1 VIETREAY
9 RLWAPTY
16 AAETVISFLDD
27 ELAHTLMPPCEGR
40 RLLDA
45 GCGVARRI
53 SGFESA
59 IGIDASFEMLAAG
72 SARNV
77 AQADV
82 RALPF
87 ASGTFDAVWCRLVLG
102 HLADPRP
109 AYAELARVC
118 RAGGRLFVTDFHEEA
133 VAAGHRRSFRD
144 SEGRVHD
151 VEHHVHGIARHIAIA
166 ARAGFSLVA
175 QKDGTIG
182 GSVKSFY
189 VSAGRGAQW
198 EKDQGLAVVAA
209 FLFERTCAS

>member
-1 VIETREAY
+1 MLEPREAY

-16 AAETVISFLDD
+16 AAETAISFLDD
-27 ELAHTLMPPCEGR
+27 ELVHQLLPSREGE

-59 IGIDASFEMLAAG
+59 IGVDASFEMLAAG
-72 SARNV
+72 QARNV

-87 ASGTFDAVWCRLVLG
+87 ASASFDTVWCRLVLG
-102 HLADPRP
+102 HLGDPRP

-118 RAGGRLFVTDFHEEA
+118 CTGGHLFVTDFHEDA

-144 SEGRVHD
+144 GDGHVHD

-166 ARAGFSLVA
+166 ERAGFSLVA
-175 QKDGTIG
+175 QKDGIVG
-182 GSVKSFY
+182 DSIKSFY
-189 VSAGRGAQW
+189 VRAGRGAQW
-198 EKDQGLAVVAA
+198 EKDRGLAVVAA
-209 FLFERTCAS
+209 FLFRKTCAS

>member
-16 AAETVISFLDD
+16 AAETAISFLDD
-27 ELAHTLMPPCEGR
+27 ELAHALMPPREGAQ
-40 RLLDA
+40 LLDA

-59 IGIDASFEMLAAG
+59 VGIDASFEMLAAD

-87 ASGTFDAVWCRLVLG
+87 ASASFDIVWCRLVLG

-109 AYAELARVC
+109 AYGEFARVC
-118 RAGGRLFVTDFHEEA
+118 RAGGRLLITDFHEDA
-133 VAAGHRRSFRD
+133 VARGHRRSFRD
-144 SEGRVHD
+144 GDGHVHD

-166 ARAGFSLVA
+166 ERAGFSLVA
-175 QKDGTIG
+175 QKDGVIG
-182 GSVKSFY
+182 DSVKGFY
-189 VSAGRGAQW
+189 VRAGRGAQW

-209 FLFERTCAS
+209 FLFQRTCVS

>member
-1 VIETREAY
+1 MIETREAY

-16 AAETVISFLDD
+16 AAETAISFLDD
-27 ELAHTLMPPCEGR
+27 ELAHALMPPRKGQ

-59 IGIDASFEMLAAG
+59 VGIDASLEMLAAG
-72 SARNV
+72 QARNV

-87 ASGTFDAVWCRLVLG
+87 ASAAFDVVWCRLVLG

-109 AYAELARVC
+109 AYREFARVC
-118 RAGGRLFVTDFHEEA
+118 RAGGHLFVTDFHEDA

-144 SEGRVHD
+144 GSGHVHD
-151 VEHHVHGIARHIAIA
+151 VEHHVHAIA
-166 ARAGFSLVA
+166 HHVAIAEHAGFSLVA
-175 QKDGTIG
+175 QKDGVIG
-182 GSVKSFY
+182 RSVKGFY
-189 VSAGRGAQW
+189 VRAGRGAQW
-198 EKDQGLAVVAA
+198 EKDRGLAVVAA
-209 FLFERTCAS
+209 FLFQCVS